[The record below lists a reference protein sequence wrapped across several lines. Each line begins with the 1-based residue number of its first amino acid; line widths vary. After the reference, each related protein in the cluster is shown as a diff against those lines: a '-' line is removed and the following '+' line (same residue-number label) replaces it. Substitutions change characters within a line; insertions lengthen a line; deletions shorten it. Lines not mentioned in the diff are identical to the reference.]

1 MCIAAPAAADSVRDD
16 LAREILRRVPE
27 WPQAQVEI
35 PIPVYEMFVRDALL
49 GPTPPKPPEAAWLE
63 RAAWTLLADDSDEAV
78 VEAALDVTALPG
90 RLARHVKLLPTAVVW
105 RDVAIDGKPA
115 ELRRGDD
122 GWFWL
127 DPSAPGRYRV
137 TARATMKAERLGV
150 QRRLAWATPPAGW
163 TTGAAE
169 SNAAWEVRFSRA
181 AAAIIGGEAGTRGS
195 VGLVPGARL
204 DVTWQKPQPLVHR
217 AAQIESVAQVGWTLA
232 EGVHQVRAVVDL
244 RLWGGEVQELAVAL
258 PQGADRVSIT
268 GPDVREVQSAGGA
281 ARVFLRGPITQRT
294 RLAVTFE
301 VPRAKT
307 GRMALPAFSIQG
319 ASARG
324 GTLAIGGGA
333 GAVLLEIESPGLQPM
348 ALYDLPDAVR
358 GLLAAPVV
366 YAYQAGAGAW
376 NAQVDVVDMAEFP
389 VRETLVDSALYTVLY
404 RPDGHIMTKVT
415 YEVRNRGQQY
425 MKVDLPPASQLL
437 LARVAEQQKNL
448 ARGPGDTVFVPL
460 EKSVLTTAGLVS
472 FPVELVY
479 ATKGPPLERAGR
491 LRLPLP
497 RTDLPVA
504 YARCAVSVPEGLQ
517 VRRWEGLLREVP
529 SWSNETAEMEFEYG
543 HGHLAAG
550 LKAPEPKAKP
560 TPVAKAPSA
569 KPEGKP
575 VGGEKPVL
583 STVPIISNLF
593 EAARPAKPPTPPA
606 AQEPQP
612 QPEDAQKTFNDY
624 RLDPQALILQG
635 KNSYRAGNDFYNR
648 GDYDRARQ
656 HFSKAIEVAP
666 NSVEAENARKFLGN
680 IEIALGK
687 QAKGKEEDRSLQ
699 AATKAVQMAQQDAN
713 FELRGRQQDWLQQAE
728 QAVKAGN
735 ETDAEAAYKL
745 ALSLSGKLQARGEE
759 AKEQEAVVRKAKE
772 FIQNREWERKAA
784 AQEVEKLQQQVQ
796 SLKKS
801 IAQDGGRD
809 VGVTTYEVTD
819 LAVAAPG
826 IKMQSLAEG
835 VDKNA
840 GSLAIANGVVAGLAQ
855 GGAAGRPSHS
865 TAQAPAAAGERT
877 DRFSGAELGTT
888 AALAPAASVTE
899 APQLRSAAPAP
910 QVELGE
916 AIAEQQLAARAGRSY
931 KGVVSGG
938 GNIAFD
944 TVDDSSGLST
954 RVEQLKKQVDELKS
968 VKEKRE
974 RQPAD
979 VDGGWRAET
988 LSRSSVRAAGVS
1000 DLGRKVAEKSRE
1012 ISSRADKATELAR
1025 QGRIEEAQ
1033 HMLADLEKDEKAVAR
1048 DAAALGKTGA
1058 GTLVLKGGAVWG
1070 IGGVGGGIAAPE
1082 GADQPRAPAAAATAA
1097 ITNVDGSG
1105 QVLVKTGTGT
1115 ATLAGEA
1122 APAHEYTAAPAG
1134 ADQPK
1139 PREDPT
1145 RFGDFRT
1152 PSSVEPQVVAENRRK
1167 LEEARQAVANTAR
1180 NLGTVNFSVAGIA
1193 QGKDEEKKLADYVK
1207 SNYGWALQASATG
1220 GGQVTGRGVVSTPP
1234 TVQMT
1239 NGQDVNTLT
1248 LSGANTYT
1256 GAVTFSG
1263 GTLTV
1268 GGTVVQAGNANVP
1281 APQGQ
1286 NSWFDSNGAAVTT
1299 NATGAQVTINAGD
1312 GTLAVTNDAT
1322 AAGNVAAVLNRLR
1335 TNLGQSV
1342 ALASRNI
1349 FVDPGAARA
1358 AGIEWKNGA
1367 NGVTYAVLDEG
1378 QLLSLMDIE
1387 QRVSNDAKAVV
1398 PQGDVRQDTVVGT
1411 PAALP
1416 NGATVNIARALD
1428 RANTYSYIGNDV
1440 TVGHDDYFLVNN
1452 GGYLTAVKSAR
1463 MRHWTAEP
1471 EPVRFPGVPA
1481 AVTVP
1486 VVGRTVKFEKT
1497 LVDASDTLELVVDY
1511 SWQGDEK

>member
-16 LAREILRRVPE
+16 LAGEILRRVPE

-78 VEAALDVTALPG
+78 IEAALDVAALPG

-137 TARATMKAERLGV
+137 TARATMKSERLGV

-163 TTGAAE
+163 TTGAVE
-169 SNAAWEVRFSRA
+169 SKAAWEVRFSRA
-181 AAAIIGGEAGTRGS
+181 AAAIIGGEAGTRAS
-195 VGLVPGARL
+195 VGLVPGGRL

-217 AAQIESVAQVGWTLA
+217 AAQIESAAQVGWTLA

-258 PQGADRVSIT
+258 PQGADRISIT

-358 GLLAAPVV
+358 GLLAAPAV

-389 VRETLVDSALYTVLY
+389 VRETLVDTALYTMLY

-479 ATKGPPLERAGR
+479 ATKWPPLERAGR

-550 LKAPEPKAKP
+550 LKGPEPTARP
-560 TPVAKAPSA
+560 APAAKAPPA

-575 VGGEKPVL
+575 GGGEKPAL
-583 STVPIISNLF
+583 SPVPIIGNLF
-593 EAARPAKPPTPPA
+593 TAARPEKAETSA
-606 AQEPQP
+606 AANEPQP
-612 QPEDAQKTFNDY
+612 QAGDRQVFDDN
-624 RLDPQALILQG
+624 RLDPRSPQALILQG

-656 HFSKAIEVAP
+656 HFSKVIEVAP
-666 NSVEAENARKFLGN
+666 NSVEAKNAEKFLGN

-687 QAKGKEEDRSLQ
+687 QAKGKGEDRSLQ
-699 AATKAVQMAQQDAN
+699 AATKAVQMAQQGAN
-713 FELRGRQQDWLQQAE
+713 FDLRGRQQDWLQQAE
-728 QAVKAGN
+728 QAAKAGN

-745 ALSLSGKLQARGEE
+745 ALNLSGKLQARGEE

-772 FIQNREWERKAA
+772 FIQNREGERKAA
-784 AQEVEKLQQQVQ
+784 AQEVTKLQQQVQ

-801 IAQDGGRD
+801 IAQDGSGDAGR
-809 VGVTTYEVTD
+809 THEVTD
-819 LAVAAPG
+819 LAAPARG
-826 IKMQSLAEG
+826 IKMQSLAVG
-835 VDKNA
+835 ADKNA
-840 GSLAIANGVVAGLAQ
+840 GSLTIGSVAGLAWED
-855 GGAAGRPSHS
+855 AAGRPSHS
-865 TAQAPAAAGERT
+865 TAQAPGAAGEHA
-877 DRFSGAELGTT
+877 DHFSVDELGTT
-888 AALAPAASVTE
+888 AALTPASSVTE
-899 APQLRSAAPAP
+899 APQLRPAAPAP
-910 QVELGE
+910 QIEFGE
-916 AIAEQQLAARAGRSY
+916 AIAEQQLAARGKSY
-931 KGVVSGG
+931 KGVMSISG
-938 GNIAFD
+938 NLAA
-944 TVDDSSGLST
+944 VADDSSGLST
-954 RVEQLKKQVDELKS
+954 RVEQLKRQVDELKS
-968 VKEKRE
+968 VKDKRE
-974 RQPAD
+974 RQPVE
-979 VDGGWRAET
+979 VDGDWRAET
-988 LSRSSVRAAGVS
+988 QSNKWSSDSAARIP

-1033 HMLADLEKDEKAVAR
+1033 HLLADLEKDEKAVAR
-1048 DAAALGKTGA
+1048 DAAAL
-1058 GTLVLKGGAVWG
+1058 
-1070 IGGVGGGIAAPE
+1070 
-1082 GADQPRAPAAAATAA
+1082 
-1097 ITNVDGSG
+1097 
-1105 QVLVKTGTGT
+1105 VKTGTGQLT
-1115 ATLAGEA
+1115 IANGATLDYGGFS
-1122 APAHEYTAAPAG
+1122 YAPAG
-1134 ADQPK
+1134 ADQP
-1139 PREDPT
+1139 RGGEDPT
-1145 RFGDFRT
+1145 KSRHEFGT
-1152 PSSVEPQVVAENRRK
+1152 PAPAAPQPVAENRRK
-1167 LEEARQAVANTAR
+1167 LEEARQA
-1180 NLGTVNFSVAGIA
+1180 
-1193 QGKDEEKKLADYVK
+1193 
-1207 SNYGWALQASATG
+1207 
-1220 GGQVTGRGVVSTPP
+1220 
-1234 TVQMT
+1234 
-1239 NGQDVNTLT
+1239 
-1248 LSGANTYT
+1248 
-1256 GAVTFSG
+1256 
-1263 GTLTV
+1263 
-1268 GGTVVQAGNANVP
+1268 
-1281 APQGQ
+1281 
-1286 NSWFDSNGAAVTT
+1286 
-1299 NATGAQVTINAGD
+1299 
-1312 GTLAVTNDAT
+1312 
-1322 AAGNVAAVLNRLR
+1322 
-1335 TNLGQSV
+1335 
-1342 ALASRNI
+1342 
-1349 FVDPGAARA
+1349 
-1358 AGIEWKNGA
+1358 
-1367 NGVTYAVLDEG
+1367 
-1378 QLLSLMDIE
+1378 
-1387 QRVSNDAKAVV
+1387 
-1398 PQGDVRQDTVVGT
+1398 
-1411 PAALP
+1411 
-1416 NGATVNIARALD
+1416 
-1428 RANTYSYIGNDV
+1428 
-1440 TVGHDDYFLVNN
+1440 
-1452 GGYLTAVKSAR
+1452 
-1463 MRHWTAEP
+1463 
-1471 EPVRFPGVPA
+1471 
-1481 AVTVP
+1481 
-1486 VVGRTVKFEKT
+1486 
-1497 LVDASDTLELVVDY
+1497 
-1511 SWQGDEK
+1511 